1 MAFEIFGFKIERK
14 NQGAPN
20 ANVPAFTM
28 PENDDGSMMVSG
40 AGAYGTS
47 LDLDGQYKSEIELIL
62 KYREMAQTSDCEI
75 AIDNIINESIVV
87 DDTRNPVDIILDRT
101 NLSVGIKKKVTDEF
115 HTVLDLL
122 NFNNF
127 GYDIFRRWYVEG
139 KLYYHIMIDENNPNL
154 GIVELR
160 SLDATKIKKVK
171 QINQKDTADPKK
183 KEVSMQSM
191 FNYNEAGLGNR
202 TSDGILI
209 SGDSIAYA
217 TSGLLSPTKTGVL
230 SYLHKAIKPLNQLR
244 MVEDAI
250 VIYRISRA
258 PERRIFYIDVGNL
271 PKLKAEQYI
280 RDIMTRYKN
289 KLVYDS
295 TTGEVKDDRRH
306 QSMLED
312 YWLPRREGGR
322 GTEITTLP
330 GGSNLGEIDDIE
342 YFKKKL
348 YQSLNVPQARLNA
361 EEGFSLGR
369 STEITRDELKFTKF
383 VQRMRKRFTPLLTDL
398 LKTQLL
404 LKGVIGIE
412 DWPKMVEHIQYDFLQ
427 DGHFA
432 ELKKAELLEGRLN
445 SLSTIEPYIGT
456 FFSKEYVLRNVL
468 NMTDAEVDEMQ
479 LQIKKEAGMDVEDGG
494 VNVPTATDGI
504 TRYPQVDGGALPADD
519 VAKFRGEVPPEG
531 GDDESKDKP
540 KPKPNGDEN
549 GDK

>member
-14 NQGAPN
+14 NQGAAN
-20 ANVPAFTM
+20 ASVPAFTM

-47 LDLDGQYKSEIELIL
+47 LDLDGQYKTEIELIL

-75 AIDNIINESIVV
+75 AIDNIINESIVI
-87 DDTRNPVDIILDRT
+87 DDTRNPVDIILDKT
-101 NLSVGIKKKVTDEF
+101 NLSDGIKKKVINEF
-115 HTVLDLL
+115 NTVLDLL

-183 KEVSMQSM
+183 KEVSVNSM
-191 FNYNEAGLGNR
+191 FNYNESGLGNR

-209 SGDSIAYA
+209 SGDSIAYS
-217 TSGLLSPTKTGVL
+217 TSGLLNPTKTGVL

-322 GTEITTLP
+322 GTEITTFP
-330 GGSNLGEIDDIE
+330 GGENLGELADVE
-342 YFKKKL
+342 YFQKKL
-348 YQSLNVPQARLNA
+348 Y
-361 EEGFSLGR
+361 
-369 STEITRDELKFTKF
+369 
-383 VQRMRKRFTPLLTDL
+383 
-398 LKTQLL
+398 
-404 LKGVIGIE
+404 
-412 DWPKMVEHIQYDFLQ
+412 
-427 DGHFA
+427 
-432 ELKKAELLEGRLN
+432 N
-445 SLSTIEPYIGT
+445 SCRI
-456 FFSKEYVLRNVL
+456 
-468 NMTDAEVDEMQ
+468 
-479 LQIKKEAGMDVEDGG
+479 
-494 VNVPTATDGI
+494 
-504 TRYPQVDGGALPADD
+504 
-519 VAKFRGEVPPEG
+519 
-531 GDDESKDKP
+531 
-540 KPKPNGDEN
+540 
-549 GDK
+549 

>member
-1 MAFEIFGFKIERK
+1 
-14 NQGAPN
+14 
-20 ANVPAFTM
+20 
-28 PENDDGSMMVSG
+28 
-40 AGAYGTS
+40 
-47 LDLDGQYKSEIELIL
+47 
-62 KYREMAQTSDCEI
+62 
-75 AIDNIINESIVV
+75 
-87 DDTRNPVDIILDRT
+87 
-101 NLSVGIKKKVTDEF
+101 
-115 HTVLDLL
+115 LDLL

-183 KEVSMQSM
+183 KEVSVNSM

-202 TSDGILI
+202 TSDGLLI

-217 TSGLLSPTKTGVL
+217 TSGLLNPTKTGVL

-295 TTGEVKDDRRH
+295 DTGEVKDDRRH

-330 GGSNLGEIDDIE
+330 GGENLGQMEDVE
-342 YFKKKL
+342 YFQKKMYKAMH
-348 YQSLNVPQARLNA
+348 VPVSRLEA
-361 EEGFSLGR
+361 DSGFSLGR
-369 STEITRDELKFTKF
+369 ESEITRDELLFSKFIGKLQT
-383 VQRMRKRFTPLLTDL
+383 RFSMLFGEILE
-398 LKTQLL
+398 KQLL
-404 LKGVIGIE
+404 LKNVITSEEWSQIKDRVHYKFE
-412 DWPKMVEHIQYDFLQ
+412 KDHYYTEFKQQETMTQRVDLARNME
-427 DGHFA
+427 
-432 ELKKAELLEGRLN
+432 
-445 SLSTIEPYIGT
+445 
-456 FFSKEYVLRNVL
+456 EYVGNYYSREFFRKNILRQSEEEIRDQDTQIEKEKKEGEFDGD
-468 NMTDAEVDEMQ
+468 MTVDE
-479 LQIKKEAGMDVEDGG
+479 
-494 VNVPTATDGI
+494 
-504 TRYPQVDGGALPADD
+504 
-519 VAKFRGEVPPEG
+519 F
-531 GDDESKDKP
+531 
-540 KPKPNGDEN
+540 
-549 GDK
+549 

>member
-14 NQGAPN
+14 NTGAPN
-20 ANVPAFTM
+20 ANVPVFTM

-47 LDLDGQYKSEIELIL
+47 LDLDGQYKTEIELIL

-75 AIDNIINESIVV
+75 AIDNIINESIVI
-87 DDTRNPVDIILDRT
+87 DDKRNPVDIILDRT

-115 HTVLDLL
+115 HTILDLL

-139 KLYYHIMIDENNPNL
+139 KLYYHIMIDENNPHL

-171 QINQKDTADPKK
+171 QINQKNTADPKK
-183 KEVSMQSM
+183 KEISINSM
-191 FNYNEAGLGNR
+191 FNYNESGLGNR

-217 TSGLLSPTKTGVL
+217 TSGLLNPTKTGVL

-244 MVEDAI
+244 MVEDAV

-330 GGSNLGEIDDIE
+330 GGENLGELSDVE
-342 YFKKKL
+342 YFQKKL
-348 YQSLNVPQARLNA
+348 YKSMHVPVSRLEA
-361 EEGFSLGR
+361 DSGFSLGR
-369 STEITRDELKFTKF
+369 ESEITRDEL
-383 VQRMRKRFTPLLTDL
+383 L
-398 LKTQLL
+398 
-404 LKGVIGIE
+404 
-412 DWPKMVEHIQYDFLQ
+412 
-427 DGHFA
+427 
-432 ELKKAELLEGRLN
+432 
-445 SLSTIEPYIGT
+445 
-456 FFSKEYVLRNVL
+456 FSKFIGKLQTRFAILFGEILEKQLILKNIITSEEWSQIKDRVHYKFEKDHYYTEFKQQETMTQRVDLARNMEEYVGNYYSREYFRKNILRQSEEEIRSE
-468 NMTDAEVDEMQ
+468 DA
-479 LQIKKEAGMDVEDGG
+479 QIEKEKKEGDFDGDM
-494 VNVPTATDGI
+494 TI
-504 TRYPQVDGGALPADD
+504 DD
-519 VAKFRGEVPPEG
+519 I
-531 GDDESKDKP
+531 
-540 KPKPNGDEN
+540 
-549 GDK
+549 

>member
-330 GGSNLGEIDDIE
+330 GGENLGQLDDVE
-342 YFKKKL
+342 YFQKKL
-348 YQSLNVPQARLNA
+348 YKAMHVPVSRLEA
-361 EEGFSLGR
+361 DSGFSLGR
-369 STEITRDELKFTKF
+369 ESEITRDEL
-383 VQRMRKRFTPLLTDL
+383 L
-398 LKTQLL
+398 
-404 LKGVIGIE
+404 
-412 DWPKMVEHIQYDFLQ
+412 
-427 DGHFA
+427 
-432 ELKKAELLEGRLN
+432 
-445 SLSTIEPYIGT
+445 
-456 FFSKEYVLRNVL
+456 FSKFIGKLQTRFAMLFGEILEKQLILKNIITSEEWSQIKDRVHYKFEKDHYYTEFKQQETLTQRVDLARNMEEYVGNYYSREFFRKNILRQSEEEIRDQDTQIEKEKKEGEFDGD
-468 NMTDAEVDEMQ
+468 MTVDE
-479 LQIKKEAGMDVEDGG
+479 
-494 VNVPTATDGI
+494 
-504 TRYPQVDGGALPADD
+504 
-519 VAKFRGEVPPEG
+519 F
-531 GDDESKDKP
+531 
-540 KPKPNGDEN
+540 
-549 GDK
+549 

>member
-14 NQGAPN
+14 NQGASN
-20 ANVPAFTM
+20 ASVPAFTM

-47 LDLDGQYKSEIELIL
+47 LDLDGQYKTEIELIL

-75 AIDNIINESIVV
+75 AIDNIINESIVI

-115 HTVLDLL
+115 STVLDLL

-171 QINQKDTADPKK
+171 QINQKDTVDPKK
-183 KEVSMQSM
+183 KEVSVNSM
-191 FNYNEAGLGNR
+191 FNYNESGLGNR
-202 TSDGILI
+202 TSDGVLI

-217 TSGLLSPTKTGVL
+217 TSGLLNPTKTGVL

-330 GGSNLGEIDDIE
+330 GGENLGQLEDVE
-342 YFKKKL
+342 YFQKKMYKAMH
-348 YQSLNVPQARLNA
+348 VPVSRLEA
-361 EEGFSLGR
+361 DSGFSLGR
-369 STEITRDELKFTKF
+369 ESEITRDEL
-383 VQRMRKRFTPLLTDL
+383 L
-398 LKTQLL
+398 
-404 LKGVIGIE
+404 
-412 DWPKMVEHIQYDFLQ
+412 
-427 DGHFA
+427 
-432 ELKKAELLEGRLN
+432 
-445 SLSTIEPYIGT
+445 
-456 FFSKEYVLRNVL
+456 FSKFIGKLQTRFSMLFGEILEKQLILKNIITSEEWSQIKDKVHYKFEKDHYYTEFKQQETLTQRVDLARNMEEYVGNYYSREYFRKNILRQSEEEIRVQ
-468 NMTDAEVDEMQ
+468 DA
-479 LQIKKEAGMDVEDGG
+479 QIEKEKKEGDFDGDM
-494 VNVPTATDGI
+494 TI
-504 TRYPQVDGGALPADD
+504 DD
-519 VAKFRGEVPPEG
+519 I
-531 GDDESKDKP
+531 
-540 KPKPNGDEN
+540 
-549 GDK
+549 

>member
-14 NQGAPN
+14 SQGAVN

-75 AIDNIINESIVV
+75 AIDNIINEAIVI
-87 DDTRNPVDIILDRT
+87 DDSRNPVDIILDRT
-101 NLSVGIKKKVTDEF
+101 DLSDGIKKKVTNEF

-139 KLYYHIMIDENNPNL
+139 KLYYHIMIDENNPQL

-160 SLDATKIKKVK
+160 SLDATKIKKIK
-171 QINQKDTADPKK
+171 QIKQKDTANPKQ
-183 KEVSMQSM
+183 KEVSLEQM
-191 FNYNEAGLGNR
+191 FNYNESGLGNR

-209 SGDSIAYA
+209 SGDSIAYS
-217 TSGLLSPTKTGVL
+217 TSGLLNPTKTGVL
-230 SYLHKAIKPLNQLR
+230 SYIHKAIKPLNQLR

-289 KLVYDS
+289 RLVYDS

-330 GGSNLGEIDDIE
+330 GGENLGQLEDVE
-342 YFKKKL
+342 YFQKKL
-348 YQSLNVPQARLNA
+348 YKAMHVPVSRLEA
-361 EEGFSLGR
+361 DSGFSLGR
-369 STEITRDELKFTKF
+369 ESEITRDEL
-383 VQRMRKRFTPLLTDL
+383 L
-398 LKTQLL
+398 
-404 LKGVIGIE
+404 
-412 DWPKMVEHIQYDFLQ
+412 
-427 DGHFA
+427 
-432 ELKKAELLEGRLN
+432 
-445 SLSTIEPYIGT
+445 
-456 FFSKEYVLRNVL
+456 FSKFIGKLQTRFSLLFGEILEKQLILKNVITSEEWSGIKDKVHYKFEKDHYYSEFKHQETLTQRVDLARNMEDYVGNYYSREFFRKNVLRQS
-468 NMTDAEVDEMQ
+468 DEDIKAQ
-479 LQIKKEAGMDVEDGG
+479 DEQIKKEKDEGEFEGDMTVDDG
-494 VNVPTATDGI
+494 
-504 TRYPQVDGGALPADD
+504 
-519 VAKFRGEVPPEG
+519 F
-531 GDDESKDKP
+531 
-540 KPKPNGDEN
+540 
-549 GDK
+549 

>member
-75 AIDNIINESIVV
+75 AIDNIINESIVI

-183 KEVSMQSM
+183 KEVSVNSM
-191 FNYNEAGLGNR
+191 FNYNESGLGNR
-202 TSDGILI
+202 TSDGVLI
-209 SGDSIAYA
+209 SGDSIAYS
-217 TSGLLSPTKTGVL
+217 TSGLLNPTKTGVL

-330 GGSNLGEIDDIE
+330 GGENLGQLEDVE
-342 YFKKKL
+342 YFQKKMYKAMH
-348 YQSLNVPQARLNA
+348 VPVSRLEA
-361 EEGFSLGR
+361 DSGFSLGR
-369 STEITRDELKFTKF
+369 ESEITRDEL
-383 VQRMRKRFTPLLTDL
+383 L
-398 LKTQLL
+398 
-404 LKGVIGIE
+404 
-412 DWPKMVEHIQYDFLQ
+412 
-427 DGHFA
+427 
-432 ELKKAELLEGRLN
+432 
-445 SLSTIEPYIGT
+445 
-456 FFSKEYVLRNVL
+456 FSKFIGKLQTRFAMLFGEILEKQLILKNIITSEEWSQIKDRVHYKFEKDHYYTEFKQQETLTQRVDLARNMEEYVGNYYSREFFRKNILRQSEEEMRAQDAQIEKEKKEGEFDGD
-468 NMTDAEVDEMQ
+468 MTVDE
-479 LQIKKEAGMDVEDGG
+479 
-494 VNVPTATDGI
+494 
-504 TRYPQVDGGALPADD
+504 
-519 VAKFRGEVPPEG
+519 F
-531 GDDESKDKP
+531 
-540 KPKPNGDEN
+540 
-549 GDK
+549 

>member
-14 NQGAPN
+14 NQGASN
-20 ANVPAFTM
+20 ASVPAFTM
-28 PENDDGSMMVSG
+28 PENDDGSMMISG

-47 LDLDGQYKSEIELIL
+47 LDLDGQYKTEIELIL

-75 AIDNIINESIVV
+75 AIDNIINESIVI

-115 HTVLDLL
+115 STVLDLL

-183 KEVSMQSM
+183 KEVSVNSM
-191 FNYNEAGLGNR
+191 FNYNESGLGNR
-202 TSDGILI
+202 TSDGVLI

-217 TSGLLSPTKTGVL
+217 TSGLLNPTKTGVL

-330 GGSNLGEIDDIE
+330 GGENLGQLEDVE
-342 YFKKKL
+342 YFQKKMYKAMH
-348 YQSLNVPQARLNA
+348 VPVSRLEA
-361 EEGFSLGR
+361 DSGFSLGR
-369 STEITRDELKFTKF
+369 ESEITRDELLFSKFIGKLQTRFSILFGEILEKQLILKNIITSEEWSQIRDKVHYKF
-383 VQRMRKRFTPLLTDL
+383 EKDHYYTEFKQQETLTQRVDLARNMEEYVGNYYSREFFRKNILRQTEEEIKKQDA
-398 LKTQLL
+398 Q
-404 LKGVIGIE
+404 IE
-412 DWPKMVEHIQYDFLQ
+412 KEKQ
-427 DGHFA
+427 DGEFD
-432 ELKKAELLEGRLN
+432 GD
-445 SLSTIEPYIGT
+445 
-456 FFSKEYVLRNVL
+456 
-468 NMTDAEVDEMQ
+468 MTVDD
-479 LQIKKEAGMDVEDGG
+479 I
-494 VNVPTATDGI
+494 
-504 TRYPQVDGGALPADD
+504 
-519 VAKFRGEVPPEG
+519 
-531 GDDESKDKP
+531 
-540 KPKPNGDEN
+540 
-549 GDK
+549 

>member
-14 NQGAPN
+14 NQGAAN
-20 ANVPAFTM
+20 ASVPAFTM

-47 LDLDGQYKSEIELIL
+47 LDLDGQYKTEIELIL

-75 AIDNIINESIVV
+75 AIDNIINESIVI
-87 DDTRNPVDIILDRT
+87 DDTRNPVDIILDKT
-101 NLSVGIKKKVTDEF
+101 NLSDGIKKKVINEF
-115 HTVLDLL
+115 NTVLDLL

-183 KEVSMQSM
+183 KEVSVNSM
-191 FNYNEAGLGNR
+191 FNYNESGLGNR

-209 SGDSIAYA
+209 SGDSIAYS
-217 TSGLLSPTKTGVL
+217 TSGLLNPTKTGVL

-244 MVEDAI
+244 MVEYAI

-330 GGSNLGEIDDIE
+330 GGENLGQLEDVE
-342 YFKKKL
+342 YFQKKMYKAMH
-348 YQSLNVPQARLNA
+348 VPVSRLEA
-361 EEGFSLGR
+361 DSGFSLGR
-369 STEITRDELKFTKF
+369 ESEITRDELLFSKFIGKLQT
-383 VQRMRKRFTPLLTDL
+383 RFSMLFGEILE
-398 LKTQLL
+398 KQLL
-404 LKGVIGIE
+404 LKNIITSEEWSQIKDKVHYKFE
-412 DWPKMVEHIQYDFLQ
+412 KDHYYTEFKQQETMTQRVDLARNME
-427 DGHFA
+427 
-432 ELKKAELLEGRLN
+432 
-445 SLSTIEPYIGT
+445 
-456 FFSKEYVLRNVL
+456 EYVGNYYSREYFRKNILRQSEEEIRTEDV
-468 NMTDAEVDEMQ
+468 
-479 LQIKKEAGMDVEDGG
+479 QIEKEKKEGDFDGDM
-494 VNVPTATDGI
+494 TI
-504 TRYPQVDGGALPADD
+504 DD
-519 VAKFRGEVPPEG
+519 V
-531 GDDESKDKP
+531 
-540 KPKPNGDEN
+540 
-549 GDK
+549 

>member
-14 NQGAPN
+14 SQGAVN

-75 AIDNIINESIVV
+75 AIDNIINEAIVI
-87 DDTRNPVDIILDRT
+87 DDSRNPVDIILDRT
-101 NLSVGIKKKVTDEF
+101 DLSDGIKKKVTNEF

-139 KLYYHIMIDENNPNL
+139 KLYYHIMIDENNPQL

-160 SLDATKIKKVK
+160 SLDATKIKKIK
-171 QINQKDTADPKK
+171 QIKQKDTANPKQ
-183 KEVSMQSM
+183 KEVSLEQM
-191 FNYNEAGLGNR
+191 FNYNESGLGNR

-209 SGDSIAYA
+209 SGDSIAYS
-217 TSGLLSPTKTGVL
+217 TSGLLNPTKTGVL

-289 KLVYDS
+289 RLVYDS

-330 GGSNLGEIDDIE
+330 GGENLGQLEDVE
-342 YFKKKL
+342 YFQKKL
-348 YQSLNVPQARLNA
+348 YKAMHVPVSRLEA
-361 EEGFSLGR
+361 DSGFSLGR
-369 STEITRDELKFTKF
+369 ESEITRDEL
-383 VQRMRKRFTPLLTDL
+383 L
-398 LKTQLL
+398 
-404 LKGVIGIE
+404 
-412 DWPKMVEHIQYDFLQ
+412 
-427 DGHFA
+427 
-432 ELKKAELLEGRLN
+432 
-445 SLSTIEPYIGT
+445 
-456 FFSKEYVLRNVL
+456 FSKFIGKLQTRFSLLFGEILEKQLILKNVITSEEWSGIKDKVHYKFEKDHYYSEFKHQETLTQRVDLARNMEDYVGNYYSREFFRKNVLRQS
-468 NMTDAEVDEMQ
+468 DEDIKAQ
-479 LQIKKEAGMDVEDGG
+479 DEQIKKEKDEGEFEGDMTVDDG
-494 VNVPTATDGI
+494 
-504 TRYPQVDGGALPADD
+504 
-519 VAKFRGEVPPEG
+519 F
-531 GDDESKDKP
+531 
-540 KPKPNGDEN
+540 
-549 GDK
+549 

>member
-14 NQGAPN
+14 NQGAAN
-20 ANVPAFTM
+20 ASVPAFTM

-47 LDLDGQYKSEIELIL
+47 LDLDGQYKTEIELIL

-75 AIDNIINESIVV
+75 AIDNIINESIVI
-87 DDTRNPVDIILDRT
+87 DDTRNPVDIILDKT
-101 NLSVGIKKKVTDEF
+101 NLSDGIKKKVINEF
-115 HTVLDLL
+115 NTVLDLL

-183 KEVSMQSM
+183 KEVSVNSM
-191 FNYNEAGLGNR
+191 FNYNESGLGNR

-209 SGDSIAYA
+209 SGDSIAYS
-217 TSGLLSPTKTGVL
+217 TSGLLNPTKTGVL

-330 GGSNLGEIDDIE
+330 GGENLGQLEDVE
-342 YFKKKL
+342 YFQKKMYKAMH
-348 YQSLNVPQARLNA
+348 VPVSRLEA
-361 EEGFSLGR
+361 DSGFSLGR
-369 STEITRDELKFTKF
+369 ESEITRDELLFSKFIGKLQT
-383 VQRMRKRFTPLLTDL
+383 RFSLLFGEIL
-398 LKTQLL
+398 EKQLL
-404 LKGVIGIE
+404 LKNIITSEEWSQIKDKVHYKFE
-412 DWPKMVEHIQYDFLQ
+412 KDHYYTEFKQQETLTQRVDLARNME
-427 DGHFA
+427 
-432 ELKKAELLEGRLN
+432 
-445 SLSTIEPYIGT
+445 
-456 FFSKEYVLRNVL
+456 EYVGNYYSREYFRKNILRQSEEEIRTEDV
-468 NMTDAEVDEMQ
+468 
-479 LQIKKEAGMDVEDGG
+479 QIEKEKKEGDFDGDM
-494 VNVPTATDGI
+494 TI
-504 TRYPQVDGGALPADD
+504 DD
-519 VAKFRGEVPPEG
+519 V
-531 GDDESKDKP
+531 
-540 KPKPNGDEN
+540 
-549 GDK
+549 

>member
-14 NQGAPN
+14 SQGAVN

-75 AIDNIINESIVV
+75 AIDNIINEAIVI
-87 DDTRNPVDIILDRT
+87 DDSRNPVDIILDRT
-101 NLSVGIKKKVTDEF
+101 DLSDGIKKKVTNEF

-139 KLYYHIMIDENNPNL
+139 KLYYHIMIDENNPQL

-160 SLDATKIKKVK
+160 SLDATKIKKIK
-171 QINQKDTADPKK
+171 QIKQKDTANPKQ
-183 KEVSMQSM
+183 KEVSLEQM
-191 FNYNEAGLGNR
+191 FNYNESGLGNR

-217 TSGLLSPTKTGVL
+217 TSGLLNPTKTGVL

-289 KLVYDS
+289 RLVYDS

-330 GGSNLGEIDDIE
+330 GGENLGQLEDVE
-342 YFKKKL
+342 YFQKKL
-348 YQSLNVPQARLNA
+348 YKAMHVPVSRLEA
-361 EEGFSLGR
+361 DSGFSLGR
-369 STEITRDELKFTKF
+369 ESEITRDEL
-383 VQRMRKRFTPLLTDL
+383 L
-398 LKTQLL
+398 
-404 LKGVIGIE
+404 
-412 DWPKMVEHIQYDFLQ
+412 
-427 DGHFA
+427 
-432 ELKKAELLEGRLN
+432 
-445 SLSTIEPYIGT
+445 
-456 FFSKEYVLRNVL
+456 FSKFIGKLQTRFSLLFGEILEKQLILKNVITSEEWSAIKDKVHYKFEKDHYYSEFKHQETLTQRVDLARNMEDYVGNYYSREFFRKNVLRQS
-468 NMTDAEVDEMQ
+468 DEDIKAQ
-479 LQIKKEAGMDVEDGG
+479 DEQIKKEKDEGEFEGDMTVDDG
-494 VNVPTATDGI
+494 
-504 TRYPQVDGGALPADD
+504 
-519 VAKFRGEVPPEG
+519 F
-531 GDDESKDKP
+531 
-540 KPKPNGDEN
+540 
-549 GDK
+549 

>member
-14 NQGAPN
+14 NQGAAN
-20 ANVPAFTM
+20 ASVPAFTM

-47 LDLDGQYKSEIELIL
+47 LDLDGQYKNEIELIL

-75 AIDNIINESIVV
+75 AIDNIINESIVI
-87 DDTRNPVDIILDRT
+87 DDTRNPVDIILDKT
-101 NLSVGIKKKVTDEF
+101 NLSDGIKKKVINEF
-115 HTVLDLL
+115 STVLDLL

-171 QINQKDTADPKK
+171 QINQKDTVDPKK
-183 KEVSMQSM
+183 KEVSVNSM
-191 FNYNEAGLGNR
+191 FNYNESGLGNR
-202 TSDGILI
+202 TSDGLLI
-209 SGDSIAYA
+209 SGDSIAYS
-217 TSGLLSPTKTGVL
+217 TSGLLNPTKTGVL

-330 GGSNLGEIDDIE
+330 GGENLGQLEDVE
-342 YFKKKL
+342 YFQKKMYKAMH
-348 YQSLNVPQARLNA
+348 VPVSRLEA
-361 EEGFSLGR
+361 DSGFSLGR
-369 STEITRDELKFTKF
+369 ESEITRDEL
-383 VQRMRKRFTPLLTDL
+383 L
-398 LKTQLL
+398 
-404 LKGVIGIE
+404 
-412 DWPKMVEHIQYDFLQ
+412 
-427 DGHFA
+427 
-432 ELKKAELLEGRLN
+432 
-445 SLSTIEPYIGT
+445 
-456 FFSKEYVLRNVL
+456 FSKFIGKLQTRFSMLFGEILEKQLILKNIITSEEWSQIRDKVHYKFEKDHYYTEFKQQETLTQRVDLARNMEEYVGNYYSREYFRKNILRQSEEEIR
-468 NMTDAEVDEMQ
+468 TEDE
-479 LQIKKEAGMDVEDGG
+479 QIEKEKKEGDFDGDM
-494 VNVPTATDGI
+494 TI
-504 TRYPQVDGGALPADD
+504 DD
-519 VAKFRGEVPPEG
+519 I
-531 GDDESKDKP
+531 
-540 KPKPNGDEN
+540 
-549 GDK
+549 

>member
-14 NQGAPN
+14 SQGAVD

-47 LDLDGQYKSEIELIL
+47 LDLDGQYKTEIELIL
-62 KYREMAQTSDCEI
+62 KYRDMAQSSDCEI
-75 AIDNIINESIVV
+75 AIDNIINEAIVI
-87 DDTRNPVDIILDRT
+87 DDSRNPVDIILDRT
-101 NLSVGIKKKVTDEF
+101 KLSDGIKNKITNEF
-115 HTVLDLL
+115 NTVLDLL

-139 KLYYHIMIDENNPNL
+139 KLYYHIMIDENNPQL

-160 SLDATKIKKVK
+160 SLDATKIKKIKQVK
-171 QINQKDTADPKK
+171 QKNTADPKK
-183 KEVSMQSM
+183 KEVSLNHM

-217 TSGLLSPTKTGVL
+217 TSGLLNPTKTGVL

-289 KLVYDS
+289 RLVYDS

-330 GGSNLGEIDDIE
+330 GGENLGQLEDVE
-342 YFKKKL
+342 YFQKKL
-348 YQSLNVPQARLNA
+348 YKAMHVPVSRLEA
-361 EEGFSLGR
+361 DSGFSLGR
-369 STEITRDELKFTKF
+369 ESEITRDELLFSKFIGKLQTRFSMLFGEILEKQLILKNIITSEEWSQIKDKVHYKF
-383 VQRMRKRFTPLLTDL
+383 EKDHYYTEFKQQETLSQRVDLARNMEEYVGNYYSREFFRKNILRQTEEEIKAQDE
-398 LKTQLL
+398 Q
-404 LKGVIGIE
+404 IE
-412 DWPKMVEHIQYDFLQ
+412 KEKQ
-427 DGHFA
+427 DGDFD
-432 ELKKAELLEGRLN
+432 GD
-445 SLSTIEPYIGT
+445 
-456 FFSKEYVLRNVL
+456 
-468 NMTDAEVDEMQ
+468 MTVDD
-479 LQIKKEAGMDVEDGG
+479 I
-494 VNVPTATDGI
+494 
-504 TRYPQVDGGALPADD
+504 
-519 VAKFRGEVPPEG
+519 
-531 GDDESKDKP
+531 
-540 KPKPNGDEN
+540 
-549 GDK
+549 